1 MKRRIICLFLSL
13 VFALSC
19 LSSCSDAPSE
29 PDINSEISVV
39 ATIFPQY
46 DFARAVSGELAN
58 VKMLI
63 KPAAEIHSFDPTPS
77 DIIEIQ
83 NSDLFIYIGG
93 EGDAWVD
100 SILDS
105 IDTDEIK
112 ILRLM
117 DFVSPIE
124 EEAVNS
130 SSGEHDHN
138 EAEIEFDEH
147 IWTAPSN
154 AIKMTEAIADALCEI
169 DPQNSD
175 AYKANCETY
184 TSEIQGVADE
194 IQEVVDSAKHK
205 MLLVADRFPFIYFTK
220 EFGLDYMAAF
230 NGCSTETEVSAVV
243 LAELIDYLEDNG
255 LSAVY
260 HVELSNENI
269 ATAVSEQT
277 GAEKLLLHSCHNISS
292 DDFNAGVTYVDLMR
306 QNAANLR
313 KGLN

>member
-29 PDINSEISVV
+29 PDINSEIRVV

-100 SILDS
+100 YILDS

-230 NGCSTETEVSAVV
+230 NGCSTETEVSAAV